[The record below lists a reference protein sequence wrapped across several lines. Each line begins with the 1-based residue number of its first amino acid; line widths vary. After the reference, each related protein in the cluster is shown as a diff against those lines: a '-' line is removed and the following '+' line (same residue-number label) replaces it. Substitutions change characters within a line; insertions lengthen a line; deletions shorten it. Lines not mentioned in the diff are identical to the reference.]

1 MVDNTKTMSDD
12 WIRDY
17 YGYSRI
23 WDSIFNEHFPH
34 RVKQPDIGAT
44 LRHLIEQ
51 LKAMANEIDKK
62 DDFEADITLRF
73 NDKIY
78 TVEIKQVASLEEDS
92 ENDTDIGDENSSNG
106 A

>member
-1 MVDNTKTMSDD
+1 MSDD

-17 YGYSRI
+17 YGYSNIWNSLFNGNLPRHRI
-23 WDSIFNEHFPH
+23 QKSNM
-34 RVKQPDIGAT
+34 GAT

-51 LKAMANEIDKK
+51 LEQMAEEIEKK
-62 DDFEADITLRF
+62 EDFEADITLRF

-78 TVEIKQVASLEEDS
+78 TIEIKQVASLEDDS
-92 ENDTDIGDENSSNG
+92 ENDTDITDDNSSNG

>member
-1 MVDNTKTMSDD
+1 MSDD

-34 RVKQPDIGAT
+34 RVKQPDMGAT
-44 LRHLIEQ
+44 LRHLIKQ
-51 LKAMANEIDKK
+51 LEEMANEIDKK
-62 DDFEADITLRF
+62 EDFEADITLRF

-78 TVEIKQVASLEEDS
+78 TVEIKQVAKADSNS
-92 ENDTDIGDENSSNG
+92 ENNTNISDDDTSNG